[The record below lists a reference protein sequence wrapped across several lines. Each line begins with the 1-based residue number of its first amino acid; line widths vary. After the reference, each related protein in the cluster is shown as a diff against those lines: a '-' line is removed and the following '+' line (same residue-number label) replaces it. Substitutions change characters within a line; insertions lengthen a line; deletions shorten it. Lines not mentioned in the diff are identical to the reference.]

1 VSARYDGAANWAATH
16 FTRPKISVRT
26 ARLQPLELREAGNN
40 SKGLMSETA
49 AEQVGDEDDV

>member
-40 SKGLMSETA
+40 SKGLMSEKA
-49 AEQVGDEDDV
+49 AEQVER